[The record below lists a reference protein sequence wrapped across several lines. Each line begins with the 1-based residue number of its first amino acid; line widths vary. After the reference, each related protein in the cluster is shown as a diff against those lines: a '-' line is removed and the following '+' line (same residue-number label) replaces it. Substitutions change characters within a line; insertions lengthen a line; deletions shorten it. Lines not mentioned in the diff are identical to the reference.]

1 MKKQQFEAAVQV
13 VRELEGRLRAS
24 MRPQG
29 QVQDV
34 IILQQNTTPPQL
46 QQEEKSTVLQQEGQ
60 KMEQS

>member
-13 VRELEGRLRAS
+13 VGELEGRLRTV
-24 MRPQG
+24 MRLRG

-34 IILQQNTTPPQL
+34 IILQQNATPPQL